1 MELYMWCSIHRSH
14 TGAHSLYS
22 IYIGRQTPRCLYIA
36 IRYWYF
42 GILLSYCMWVY
53 RNGFV
58 ATTGTCYSMSWR
70 INQSFLGF
78 LGVFFC
84 FFRGGCFV
92 CLVLCCLVV
101 VVQTKKLY
109 FLYYICL
116 KYLFPTSLQIA
127 IEHFRIFILLWH
139 GILIFGSF
147 AAYQYAKQLW
157 KQWAHYWQGR
167 SLLQP
172 IIFRQFGTL
181 LYVRQY
187 EGLTSI

>member
-14 TGAHSLYS
+14 KGAHSLYS

-78 LGVFFC
+78 LDFF
-84 FFRGGCFV
+84 FFFWGGREGV
-92 CLVLCCLVV
+92 CLFFVLFCYCGANNEIVFSLLYLFEVPLPHLTTDSYWTLSNFYFTLTWDTHFWKLCCIP
-101 VVQTKKLY
+101 
-109 FLYYICL
+109 ICETTL
-116 KYLFPTSLQIA
+116 KAMSPL
-127 IEHFRIFILLWH
+127 
-139 GILIFGSF
+139 
-147 AAYQYAKQLW
+147 
-157 KQWAHYWQGR
+157 
-167 SLLQP
+167 
-172 IIFRQFGTL
+172 
-181 LYVRQY
+181 
-187 EGLTSI
+187 